1 MFALLTR
8 SAVVGKGSPVA
19 NQSTTSDLQR
29 SISRERYG
37 KAPEPVSKM
46 GRPQTTKSITQKRP
60 GLSPETGCSHCF
72 SATLS
77 ATRAA
82 EMGLRGTHKLQ
93 ATHAALSSE
102 SQSEPGIT
110 NTMASLFVGG
120 EGLLKQDLS
129 VMQPWCPGAHEVDQ
143 SGPNSE
149 IPASFCLLS
158 DGIKGV
164 LHCGGLRRM
173 TFYLPR
179 LARC

>member
-1 MFALLTR
+1 MFVLLTR

-29 SISRERYG
+29 SVSRERYG

-46 GRPQTTKSITQKRP
+46 GRPQTTKCITQKRP

-77 ATRAA
+77 TTRAA

-102 SQSEPGIT
+102 SQSEPSHYQHYG
-110 NTMASLFVGG
+110 
-120 EGLLKQDLS
+120 KS
-129 VMQPWCPGAHEVDQ
+129 V
-143 SGPNSE
+143 
-149 IPASFCLLS
+149 
-158 DGIKGV
+158 
-164 LHCGGLRRM
+164 CGGRRAAGTGSVCYAALVSWCSRGRPVRPKLRD
-173 TFYLPR
+173 TCFFLPP
-179 LARC
+179 